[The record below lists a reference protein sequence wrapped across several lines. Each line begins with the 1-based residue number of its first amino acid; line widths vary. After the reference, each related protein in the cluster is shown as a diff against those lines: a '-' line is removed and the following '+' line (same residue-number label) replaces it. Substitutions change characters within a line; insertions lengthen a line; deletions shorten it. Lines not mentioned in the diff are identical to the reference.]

1 MPTWMVR
8 CSKVDE
14 KRGLVMSKLTVQSN
28 FADSAVAAVAA
39 VVAEQLQGSKNFGKE
54 AVAC

>member
-1 MPTWMVR
+1 
-8 CSKVDE
+8 
-14 KRGLVMSKLTVQSN
+14 MSKLTVQSN
-28 FADSAVAAVAA
+28 FADSAVAAAA

>member
-28 FADSAVAAVAA
+28 FADSAVAAA